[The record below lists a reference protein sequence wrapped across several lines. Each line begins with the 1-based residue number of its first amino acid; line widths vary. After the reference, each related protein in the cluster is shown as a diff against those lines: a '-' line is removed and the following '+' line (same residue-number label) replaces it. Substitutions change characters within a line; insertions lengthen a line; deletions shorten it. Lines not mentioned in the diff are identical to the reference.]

1 MHPPA
6 LVLCVFL
13 ASFLGLLAPI
23 IALALMETR
32 KQWRV
37 LRCSTVDIHTLYE
50 STGNLGDE
58 PVCAMVL
65 RVSIT
70 LRACSSISS
79 GAHEMRRRRR
89 RQQRS
94 TFSFQSQPCRSKE
107 IEFTLPPGAF
117 SLTPPRSRRGQQK
130 LDIPTKKEPPTTL
143 SPGDASGGNN
153 VRQRRF
159 STALL
164 FPGRT
169 DGSASPLLSPSIL
182 LHCSAPSSPIPN
194 YSPSPAHSPCL
205 SPLPSVDNSL
215 LYTVQLR
222 IQKSQKKR
230 KTLSR

>member
-1 MHPPA
+1 
-6 LVLCVFL
+6 
-13 ASFLGLLAPI
+13 
-23 IALALMETR
+23 
-32 KQWRV
+32 
-37 LRCSTVDIHTLYE
+37 
-50 STGNLGDE
+50 
-58 PVCAMVL
+58 MVL

-70 LRACSSISS
+70 LRACFYFERSASDTT
-79 GAHEMRRRRR
+79 R

-94 TFSFQSQPCRSKE
+94 TFSFQYQTCRSKE

-205 SPLPSVDNSL
+205 SPLPSVDTLS
-215 LYTVQLR
+215 YTYLSRKV
-222 IQKSQKKR
+222 KR
-230 KTLSR
+230 KEEKKKKKNAFPTPVVVVVLFALSRPLH